1 MTGGGQ
7 QGDATRVEVDGR
19 SVILVGTAHISA
31 ESVEIVR
38 DTIRSERPDIVC
50 VELDERRYKA
60 LSDPRWWESLNLF
73 QVIRSGQASL
83 LIVQLMLSSFQKR
96 MGLATGVKPGSELAA
111 AVEEARTLGVE
122 YELVD
127 REIRTTLMRAW
138 RRTSFWKK
146 CQLAGSLM
154 AGMFVSEE
162 HELTEEQMRTLRQ
175 KDTLSAMLEEM
186 GEVLPSIKSVLVDER
201 DTFMS
206 HRIRTSGKVGDTVVA
221 VVGAAH
227 VPGILERFSLPVPD
241 REELQSISTVPP
253 RSLLSRALP
262 WLIPAIVV
270 GVFGYGFVEGDWQT
284 LKEAALAWILANG
297 LLSALGA
304 ALALGHPATIVAAF
318 IAAPI
323 TSLNPTIGA
332 GMVTALVQTWIRPPS
347 VRDMEN
353 LSDDVAELRGWWRN
367 KLARVLLV
375 FFLSSL
381 GSSIGT
387 FAAFG
392 WLKDLIA

>member
-1 MTGGGQ
+1 
-7 QGDATRVEVDGR
+7 
-19 SVILVGTAHISA
+19 
-31 ESVEIVR
+31 
-38 DTIRSERPDIVC
+38 
-50 VELDERRYKA
+50 
-60 LSDPRWWESLNLF
+60 
-73 QVIRSGQASL
+73 
-83 LIVQLMLSSFQKR
+83 
-96 MGLATGVKPGSELAA
+96 
-111 AVEEARTLGVE
+111 
-122 YELVD
+122 
-127 REIRTTLMRAW
+127 
-138 RRTSFWKK
+138 
-146 CQLAGSLM
+146 
-154 AGMFVSEE
+154 
-162 HELTEEQMRTLRQ
+162 
-175 KDTLSAMLEEM
+175 
-186 GEVLPSIKSVLVDER
+186 
-201 DTFMS
+201 
-206 HRIRTSGKVGDTVVA
+206 VVA